1 MGNIIKIN
9 MYAERKHAKSKAI
22 NIKNIEENILNYN
35 DWLQK
40 NHREDKIE
48 NYEKFLQAK

>member
-1 MGNIIKIN
+1 MF
-9 MYAERKHAKSKAI
+9 AERKKSKSKVI
-22 NIKNIEENILNYN
+22 NIKSIEENILNYN
-35 DWLQK
+35 GWLQK